1 MILEKRIPFRYL
13 VGIAKRDLIIVSVF
27 TIVLAAISETY
38 EITYEI
44 PISIPAFL
52 GTGISLLLSF
62 KLSQSYERWWE
73 ARKIWG
79 AIVNDSRSLVLQL
92 KQFCVHKDH
101 ALISIV
107 GNRQIA
113 WCYTLADYLR
123 KSNDHNKLHNYLQA
137 TEFDKQDTSQHFPL
151 ELLDGHSAD
160 LKALYIEEEINS
172 FQQIQLDSTLVRL
185 CQSMGQAERI
195 KNTVFP
201 KLYRLFLKM
210 FIYIFVVILAIALEE
225 LRYYYE
231 VPLLILIAMSFLLL
245 EKTALILQDPFENK
259 PNDTPMST
267 ISKSIESNIN
277 DLLGQT
283 QTAPVLSST
292 HTETFFVS

>member
-13 VGIAKRDLIIVSVF
+13 ISIAKRDLIIVSLF
-27 TIVLAAISETY
+27 TVILAAISETY

-92 KQFCVHKDH
+92 KEFCLHKDH
-101 ALISIV
+101 AIIGLV

-113 WCYTLADYLR
+113 WCYALADYLR
-123 KSNDHNKLHNYLQA
+123 KSNEHKELHNYLQA
-137 TEFDKQDTSQHFPL
+137 TEFSKLDACQHIPL
-151 ELLDGHSAD
+151 KLLDGHSSD
-160 LKALYIEEEINS
+160 LRVLQIEEEINS

-185 CQSMGQAERI
+185 CRSMGQAERI

-259 PNDTPMST
+259 PNDTPMSS
-267 ISKSIESNIN
+267 ISRSIEINIS
-277 DLLGQT
+277 DLLGQ
-283 QTAPVLSST
+283 PSSV
-292 HTETFFVS
+292 ERASPSEDFFIS